1 MKGFYR
7 LWCILVYPFF
17 RVVHKVHTTGRENIP
32 VGPALICANHSSYS
46 DPVIL
51 AFAFGMNNFMR
62 FMAKIELMR
71 IPVLGYLLKI
81 AGIFGVDR
89 GNADVNAVK
98 TAMKTLKSGDKVVIF
113 PEGTRIGENED
124 SSAKTGA
131 IMLASKTG
139 VPIVPVFI
147 PREKRL
153 FHKVDVVIGKPYMVE
168 KVRGSSEVYS
178 VYANELMKKIEA
190 LKQ

>member
-1 MKGFYR
+1 MKGFYK

-17 RVVHKVHTTGRENIP
+17 RVVHKISTRGRENIP
-32 VGPALICANHSSYS
+32 EGPALICANHSSYS

-71 IPVLGYLLKI
+71 VPVFGYLLKI

-98 TAMKTLKSGDKVVIF
+98 TAMKTLKSGEKVVIF
-113 PEGTRIGENED
+113 PEGTRTGENED

-131 IMLASKTG
+131 IMMAAKTG
-139 VPIVPVFI
+139 VPIVPVYI
-147 PREKRL
+147 PRQKRL
-153 FHKVDVVIGKPYMVE
+153 FHRVNVVIGEPYLIE
-168 KVRGSSEVYS
+168 KIKGNSEGYS
-178 VYANELMKKIEA
+178 VYANELMNKIEA
-190 LKQ
+190 LKP